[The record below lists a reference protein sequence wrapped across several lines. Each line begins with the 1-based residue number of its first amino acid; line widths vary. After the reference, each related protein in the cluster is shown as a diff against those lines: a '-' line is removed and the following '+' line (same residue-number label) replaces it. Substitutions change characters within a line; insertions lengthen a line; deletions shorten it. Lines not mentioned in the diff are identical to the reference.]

1 MVTGVIEQSRYP
13 KLVLPLVA
21 QGKQTDLKFLID
33 TGFDSE
39 VALSYDGADRF
50 ELEILQYAKVTYAN
64 GKSEQEIIARGKI
77 VWFGTER
84 EVRVILSDDE
94 EPAIGTRLLKG
105 CVMTMDFI
113 HDSLTIEQPRRTKQ

>member
-1 MVTGVIEQSRYP
+1 MLTGIIEQSRYP

-21 QGKQTDLKFLID
+21 QGKQTDLKFLVD

-39 VALSYDGADRF
+39 VALSYDHADRF
-50 ELEILQYAKVTYAN
+50 DLEILQYAKVTYAN
-64 GKSEQEIIARGKI
+64 GKSEQEIMARGKI
-77 VWFGTER
+77 VWFENER

-105 CVMTMDFI
+105 CVMSMDFI
-113 HDSLTIEQPRRTKQ
+113 NDALTIDKPV